1 MIILNINPSIKST
14 IISDGTYVKV
24 KDNLNQYFCSKL
36 LIFFSNNNNSKM
48 SVIDYDLPDG
58 AGNTIVSVSVLNKN
72 KELVYRNNKV
82 LYFKQNLDEY
92 LLV

>member
-1 MIILNINPSIKST
+1 MIILNINPSVKTQIKST
-14 IISDGTYVKV
+14 GRYVKV
-24 KDNLNQYFCSKL
+24 KNNLNQYFCSKL

-48 SVIDYDLPDG
+48 AVIDYDLPNG
-58 AGNTIVSVSVLNKN
+58 AGDTIISVSILNEEK
-72 KELVYRNNKV
+72 KILYRNNKV